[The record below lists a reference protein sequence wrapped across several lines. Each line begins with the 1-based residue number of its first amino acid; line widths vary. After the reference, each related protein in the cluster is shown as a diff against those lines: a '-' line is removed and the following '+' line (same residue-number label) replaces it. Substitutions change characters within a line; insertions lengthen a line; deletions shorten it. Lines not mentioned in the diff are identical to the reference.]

1 MCCRCP
7 GPEWLALR
15 VLWAPWFCSCLPLV
29 SQYAVDALS
38 CMVLHLSPTCPALV
52 SDCLAVCFG
61 FSGPPDST
69 LVSRLFPTVSQHA
82 VGALGN
88 MSLHLV
94 TGLKIKRYKAEFIYI
109 YIIFVFSVSIIHLI
123 IGVPD
128 FDLYALVSCLSLTV
142 AKYSV
147 GALWSA
153 CVLSMLWASGPRG
166 STLAYPLS
174 CRSGWFQTCLPVSNL
189 APSCFPSAN
198 ALWMLWAALASNLS
212 TNISQYAVDALSCMV
227 LRLPPTC
234 LQLGPPV
241 SARVLWVFWAAQLIL
256 HLCPPCLPLVSDC
269 LPVCSGCSALFPDCL
284 HGYFGCSVPH
294 EPALVSPLSPTVSK

>member
-1 MCCRCP
+1 
-7 GPEWLALR
+7 
-15 VLWAPWFCSCLPLV
+15 
-29 SQYAVDALS
+29 
-38 CMVLHLSPTCPALV
+38 MVLHLSPTCPALV

-61 FSGPPDST
+61 FPGPPDST
-69 LVSRLFPTVSQHA
+69 LVSRLFPTVSQQA

-94 TGLKIKRYKAEFIYI
+94 TGQKIKRYKAEFIYI

-174 CRSGWFQTCLPVSNL
+174 CRSG
-189 APSCFPSAN
+189 
-198 ALWMLWAALASNLS
+198 
-212 TNISQYAVDALSCMV
+212 
-227 LRLPPTC
+227 
-234 LQLGPPV
+234 
-241 SARVLWVFWAAQLIL
+241 
-256 HLCPPCLPLVSDC
+256 
-269 LPVCSGCSALFPDCL
+269 
-284 HGYFGCSVPH
+284 
-294 EPALVSPLSPTVSK
+294 

>member
-1 MCCRCP
+1 MLWAAWFCVCTPLVSHLFLTLRVLRATCDSALVSPFSPTLVARLPTAWLPLSRSTLWVLWAAWVYTCLLCSGCFEQPAPVPSLSPSPGLCAGSTLSKLGAWFSAFEERCGCFGPPDSRLISHLSPVCCRCP

-94 TGLKIKRYKAEFIYI
+94 MVMGQKIKRYKAEFIYI
-109 YIIFVFSVSIIHLI
+109 YI
-123 IGVPD
+123 
-128 FDLYALVSCLSLTV
+128 LYLCL
-142 AKYSV
+142 A
-147 GALWSA
+147 W
-153 CVLSMLWASGPRG
+153 
-166 STLAYPLS
+166 
-174 CRSGWFQTCLPVSNL
+174 
-189 APSCFPSAN
+189 
-198 ALWMLWAALASNLS
+198 
-212 TNISQYAVDALSCMV
+212 ALS
-227 LRLPPTC
+227 
-234 LQLGPPV
+234 
-241 SARVLWVFWAAQLIL
+241 I
-256 HLCPPCLPLVSDC
+256 
-269 LPVCSGCSALFPDCL
+269 
-284 HGYFGCSVPH
+284 
-294 EPALVSPLSPTVSK
+294 